1 MAKLTQEFESS
12 TKDLAVEDLACM
24 EDLVKN
30 YLEYQ
35 EHYKRSQTLQ
45 EDQKLIQ
52 DIILPAF
59 EHMCVVEITRENI
72 KALHQKLEGTPYQ
85 ANRVLALLNKMFS
98 FAVLWLWRE
107 DNPVAGIERYPEQR
121 KRHLERKELDQLW
134 SIFDSHTDNLSAYAL
149 KFLALTGARK
159 SEVLQATWN
168 QIDLEQ
174 GIWTKPAS
182 LTKQQKKEC
191 VPLSEKAIE
200 ILQSVK
206 QLNPQQTLYVFA
218 NQNEDEALKT
228 FKTFWKTT
236 LEEAKLSGIRFSDLR
251 QAYFSPLLTA

>member
-1 MAKLTQEFESS
+1 MTKLTQEFESS
-12 TKDLAVEDLACM
+12 TEDLTIEDLASM
-24 EDLVKN
+24 EDLVQN

-35 EHYKRSQTLQ
+35 GRYKRPQTLQ

-52 DIILPAF
+52 DIILPTF
-59 EHMCVVEITRENI
+59 CHTCVAEVTREDI
-72 KALHQKLEGTPYQ
+72 QALHQKLEGTPYQ
-85 ANRVLALLNKMFS
+85 ANRVLSLLSKMFS

-107 DNPVAGIERYPEQR
+107 DNPVIGIKRYPEQR
-121 KRHLERKELDQLW
+121 ERPLDKKALDQLW
-134 SIFDSHTDNLSAYAL
+134 DVFDSHPNNLASHAL
-149 KFLALTGARK
+149 KFLMLTGARK
-159 SEVLQATWN
+159 SEALHTTWD

-174 GIWTKPAS
+174 GIWIKPAAI
-182 LTKQQKKEC
+182 TKQQKKEC

-218 NQNEDEALKT
+218 NQNEDEPLKT
-228 FKTFWKTT
+228 IKTFWETA

>member
-1 MAKLTQEFESS
+1 MTKLTQQFESS
-12 TKDLAVEDLACM
+12 ADDLTIEGLAFM

-35 EHYKRSQTLQ
+35 GRYKRPQTLQ
-45 EDQKLIQ
+45 EDRKLIQ
-52 DIILPAF
+52 DIILPTF
-59 EHMCVVEITRENI
+59 CHTCVAEITREDI
-72 KALHQKLEGTPYQ
+72 EVLHQKLEETPYQ
-85 ANRVLALLNKMFS
+85 ANRVLSLLSKMFS
-98 FAVLWLWRE
+98 FAVLRLWRE
-107 DNPVAGIERYPEQR
+107 DNPAHDIKRYPEQR
-121 KRHLERKELDQLW
+121 ERPLDKKTLDKLW
-134 SIFDSHTDNLSAYAL
+134 DVFDSHPDNLASHAL
-149 KFLALTGARK
+149 KFLTLTGARK

-191 VPLSEKAIE
+191 VTLSEEAIE
-200 ILQSVK
+200 VLQSVK

-218 NQNEDEALKT
+218 NQNEDGPLKT
-228 FKTFWKTT
+228 LKTFWKIA

-251 QAYFSPLLTA
+251 QACFSPLLTT

>member
-1 MAKLTQEFESS
+1 MAKLTQEFENSVD
-12 TKDLAVEDLACM
+12 DLTIEDLASL

-35 EHYKRSQTLQ
+35 GHYKRPQTLQ

-52 DIILPAF
+52 DIILPTF
-59 EHMCVVEITRENI
+59 CHTCVAEITREDI
-72 KALHQKLEGTPYQ
+72 EALHQKLERTPYQ
-85 ANRVLALLNKMFS
+85 ANRVLSLLSKMFS

-107 DNPVAGIERYPEQR
+107 DNPAIGIERYPEQR
-121 KRHLERKELDQLW
+121 ERPLDKKVLDQLW
-134 SIFDSHTDNLSAYAL
+134 DVLDSHPDNLASHAL
-149 KFLALTGARK
+149 KFLTLTGARK

-182 LTKQQKKEC
+182 LTKQEKREC

-200 ILQSVK
+200 VLQSVK
-206 QLNPQQTLYVFA
+206 QLNPQQTFYIFA
-218 NQNEDEALKT
+218 NQNGDEPLKT
-228 FKTFWKTT
+228 FKTFWKTA
-236 LEEAKLSGIRFSDLR
+236 LEETKLSGIRFSDLR

>member
-1 MAKLTQEFESS
+1 MTKLTQQFESS
-12 TKDLAVEDLACM
+12 TEDLTIEDLASM
-24 EDLVKN
+24 EDLVQN

-35 EHYKRSQTLQ
+35 GHYKRPQTLQ

-52 DIILPAF
+52 GIILPTF
-59 EHMCVVEITRENI
+59 CHRCVAEITRENI
-72 KALHQKLEGTPYQ
+72 EALHKKLEGTPYQ
-85 ANRVLALLNKMFS
+85 ANRVLSLLSKMFS

-107 DNPVAGIERYPEQR
+107 DNPVIGIARYPEQR
-121 KRHLERKELDQLW
+121 ERPLDKKALDQLW
-134 SIFDSHTDNLSAYAL
+134 DVFDSHPDNLASHAL
-149 KFLALTGARK
+149 KFLTLTGARK

-191 VPLSEKAIE
+191 APLSEKAIE
-200 ILQSVK
+200 VLQSVK

-218 NQNEDEALKT
+218 NQNEDEPLKT
-228 FKTFWKTT
+228 IKTFWKTA
-236 LEEAKLSGIRFSDLR
+236 LEEAKLSDIRLSDLR
-251 QAYFSPLLTA
+251 QACFSPLLTT